1 MKATICSL
9 TAINMS
15 ILISLSPEIEAQL
28 QKRAMQQ
35 GQDISM
41 VATEL
46 LSRALQLDE
55 LDLLES
61 IAGIQKGLDDFT
73 AGRSQ
78 SFQAFVEEQ
87 SSQHRL
93 SIAFGA
99 SEAIDP

>member
-9 TAINMS
+9 AAINMS

-35 GQDISM
+35 GQDVSM

-46 LSRALQLDE
+46 LSRALE
-55 LDLLES
+55 LDLRES
-61 IAGIQKGLDDFT
+61 IAGIQRGLDDFE

-78 SFQAFVEEQ
+78 SFESFVKEQ
-87 SSQHRL
+87 SS
-93 SIAFGA
+93 
-99 SEAIDP
+99 